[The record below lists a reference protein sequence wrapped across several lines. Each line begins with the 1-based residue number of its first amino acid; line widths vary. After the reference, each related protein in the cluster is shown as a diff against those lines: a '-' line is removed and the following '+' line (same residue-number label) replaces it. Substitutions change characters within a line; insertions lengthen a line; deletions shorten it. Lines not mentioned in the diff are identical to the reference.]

1 MRDGRR
7 PVGGDMSRS
16 PRQFAPPPTKV
27 CLSRGWPITIGS
39 GFPVTVGI
47 SYLLRSNQWLE
58 PCYGAAQFAA
68 RCQRRSGV
76 QAQRRESGHPGPA
89 LVRHHREPQL
99 GEVVEIKSDIF
110 PLEGR
115 PARAERVLLH

>member
-1 MRDGRR
+1 MGGGSVALTPAVRTTPNEGLSIAWLADHNRQRLPRD
-7 PVGGDMSRS
+7 SRY
-16 PRQFAPPPTKV
+16 Q
-27 CLSRGWPITIGS
+27 
-39 GFPVTVGI
+39 
-47 SYLLRSNQWLE
+47 YLLRSNQWLE
-58 PCYGAAQFAA
+58 PCYGAVQFAA

-76 QAQRRESGHPGPA
+76 QVQRREGGHPGPA
-89 LVRHHREPQL
+89 FVRHHREPQL

>member
-16 PRQFAPPPTKV
+16 PRQFAPPQRKV
-27 CLSRGWPITIGS
+27 CLSRGWPITTGS

-76 QAQRRESGHPGPA
+76 QAQRRESGHSGFDPFADVA
-89 LVRHHREPQL
+89 LLKVDPRGLNVYSCASTLR
-99 GEVVEIKSDIF
+99 
-110 PLEGR
+110 
-115 PARAERVLLH
+115 